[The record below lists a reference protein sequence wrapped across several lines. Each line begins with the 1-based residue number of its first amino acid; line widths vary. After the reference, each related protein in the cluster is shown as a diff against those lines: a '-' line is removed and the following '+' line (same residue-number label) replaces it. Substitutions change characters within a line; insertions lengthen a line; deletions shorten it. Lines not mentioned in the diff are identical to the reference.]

1 MSGALV
7 ALLHHLAAFTL
18 VAALVAEHLL
28 FDRRIE
34 APAARKLQIVD
45 AVYGLS
51 AGVLLVAGL
60 LRVFYFE
67 KGAQYYFGNPFFVAK
82 LALFVAI
89 ALLSIYPTVSFA
101 SWRRTLEVTP
111 RQATWIPRLL
121 RLQLLLVPIV
131 IFCAILMAKGFR

>member
-1 MSGALV
+1 V
-7 ALLHHLAAFTL
+7 
-18 VAALVAEHLL
+18 
-28 FDRRIE
+28 
-34 APAARKLQIVD
+34 VD

-60 LRVFYFE
+60 LRTFYFE

-82 LALFVAI
+82 LSLFVAI

-101 SWRRTLEVTP
+101 SWRKKLEVTP
-111 RQATWIPRLL
+111 KQALWIPRLL

-131 IFCAILMAKGFR
+131 LFCAVLMAKGFR

>member
-1 MSGALV
+1 MTGALI

-28 FDRRIE
+28 FNQRIE
-34 APAARKLQIVD
+34 APAVLKLQRID

-67 KGAQYYFGNPFFVAK
+67 KGAQYYFGNPWFLVKFG
-82 LALFVAI
+82 LFI
-89 ALLSIYPTVSFA
+89 AVGLLSIYPTVSFLG
-101 SWRRTLEVTP
+101 WRKRPGVTAA
-111 RQATWIPRLL
+111 QARWIPRVL
-121 RLQLLLVPIV
+121 RLQLMLIPI
-131 IFCAILMAKGFR
+131 ILFCAILMAKGFR

>member
-1 MSGALV
+1 MSAALV

-28 FDRRIE
+28 FERRME
-34 APAARKLQIVD
+34 APAAQRLRAVD

-67 KGAQYYFGNPFFVAK
+67 KGAAYYLGNPWFLAK
-82 LALFVAI
+82 LGLFITI
-89 ALLSIYPTVSFA
+89 ALLSIYPTVSFI
-101 SWRRTLEVTP
+101 SWRRKPGVTET
-111 RQATWIPRLL
+111 QARWIPRLV
-121 RLQLLLVPIV
+121 RAQLLLIPIV
-131 IFCAILMAKGFR
+131 LFCAILMAKGFR

>member
-1 MSGALV
+1 MTAALV

-28 FDRRIE
+28 FQRRME
-34 APAARKLQIVD
+34 APALRRLQALD

-67 KGAQYYFGNPFFVAK
+67 KGAAYYFGNPWFLAK
-82 LALFVAI
+82 LALFIAI

-101 SWRRTLEVTP
+101 SWRKRPGVTDA
-111 RQATWIPRLL
+111 QAVWIPRLL
-121 RLQLLLVPIV
+121 RVQLLLVPILL
-131 IFCAILMAKGFR
+131 FCAVLMAKGFQ